1 MVYKSTETYA
11 NHGTSLKC
19 DIYTD
24 NDYPKDAPVFLY
36 FHPGGL
42 VHGNRDLIAPWLVQT
57 CIQRKWPLI
66 SPTYRLLPQ
75 ARGEGLLEDASAA
88 YEFARNWN
96 TLPGSQRRVIVGGAS
111 AGFFMAALIAHH
123 CEPKPL
129 ALLSIQ
135 GINTFRH
142 PFFNS
147 SLLLTEQEIAP
158 SAMEEFITGPMQSGD
173 DMRPHEAAFVL
184 DKLTADGAKNP
195 DYSPSEMEPD
205 TRSVYR
211 GMLYDYY
218 LYNNSFVDLVGSV
231 DAGYQWAKLAGAKE
245 RVAQWP
251 KTVIFH
257 GNNDPDVEL
266 SVSEDMRDCLGDDRV
281 TLIVADGQPHSYE
294 LVKFIEDDGSGM
306 DVVRQSVARLDEIVA
321 AS

>member
-1 MVYKSTETYA
+1 MVQKTTEEYA
-11 NHGTSLKC
+11 NHGMPLKC

-24 NDYPKDAPVFLY
+24 DTYPKDAPVFLY

-42 VHGNRDLIAPWLVQT
+42 VGGNRDLVAPWLVQT

-66 SPTYRLLPQ
+66 CPTYRLLPQ
-75 ARGEGLLEDASAA
+75 AGGEGLLQDASAA
-88 YEFARNWN
+88 YEFARDWN
-96 TLPGSQRRVIVGGAS
+96 PLPGSQRCVIVGGAS
-111 AGFFMAALIAHH
+111 GGFFMAAIIAHQ

-142 PFFNS
+142 RFFNS
-147 SLLLTEQEIAP
+147 SVLLTEEEIPP
-158 SAMEEFITGPMQSGD
+158 STMEKFITGPMESGD
-173 DMRPHEAAFVL
+173 DMPRDESAFVL

-195 DYSPSEMEPD
+195 DYSPPKSGPND
-205 TRSVYR
+205 CDSQR
-211 GMLYDYY
+211 GMLYDFYTF
-218 LYNNSFVDLVGSV
+218 NNSFVDLVGSV
-231 DAGYQWAKLAGAKE
+231 DPGYQWAKRPDAKD

-266 SVSEDMRDCLGDDRV
+266 NVSEDMRDCLGEDKV
-281 TLIVADGQPHSYE
+281 TLIIADGQPHLYE
-294 LVKFIEDDGSGM
+294 LEKFIEDDAPGM

-321 AS
+321 SS